1 MALIDVDYF
10 NTNLTQLG
18 LKSSFSP
25 KAENLEQLIL
35 DASEWV
41 EDYTRRIFEVTEVIE
56 VVHGNGHRKLM
67 LEHWPITE
75 VDTIEWEDS
84 GSGGGFVDED
94 DYRILAEGVLEW
106 KGAYT
111 WRTDRV
117 YTITYSA
124 GYDPIPNVVKRATA
138 LKVVDLFS
146 PQYQGPSDD
155 RNVEFV
161 SKIEVMIAD
170 LLEKYRRDRI
180 A

>member
-1 MALIDVDYF
+1 MAIIDVDYF
-10 NTNLTQLG
+10 NTNMNQLG
-18 LKSSFSP
+18 LAAAFSP

-41 EDYTRRIFEVTEVIE
+41 QDYTRRIFEPTEVIE
-56 VVHGNGHRKLM
+56 VIHGQGFRQLI
-67 LEHWPITE
+67 LENWPVIE
-75 VDTIEWEDS
+75 VDSVDWEDTGSSS
-84 GSGGGFVDED
+84 GTVDPD
-94 DYRILAEGVLEW
+94 DYRVLPSGVLEFKRW
-106 KGAYT
+106 EQ
-111 WRTDRV
+111 WRTDRT
-117 YTITYSA
+117 YTVTYTT

-161 SKIEVMIAD
+161 SKIEVLIAD